1 MNLLVW
7 FATSPLASFARTFAA
22 GVLGWVILNA
32 DSLDLHPAL
41 IIGLVSALPVL
52 ISWLNPADPRFGT
65 VETESDGTD

>member
-22 GVLGWVILNA
+22 GVLGWIILNA
-32 DSLDLHPAL
+32 DSFDFHPAL

-52 ISWLNPADPRFGT
+52 ISWLNPKDPRFGT

>member
-1 MNLLVW
+1 MVW

-32 DSLDLHPAL
+32 DTLNLHPAL

-65 VETESDGTD
+65 VETGENGTD